1 MTIFFLLFWGK
12 GGVEEYMMLL
22 GIDWFVVEDSR
33 RKAAINVLFLCE
45 MVVSLYVVGFCLM
58 YNIHDVHL
66 PIPIL
71 FFR

>member
-1 MTIFFLLFWGK
+1 
-12 GGVEEYMMLL
+12 MLL

-33 RKAAINVLFLCE
+33 RKAAINVLFLCKL
-45 MVVSLYVVGFCLM
+45 VVSLYVVGFCFM

-66 PIPIL
+66 PIFIL